1 MAIVGVAGGTGSIGR
16 AVVEAIKATGKHQ
29 VKILG
34 RKVSLYVLE
43 SNLHERHIDLRQS
56 NPTIEADV
64 GVPIVVVDYTNVDSL
79 KDALESNQIDV
90 VISTLNTA
98 STDGDPPEIV
108 LIRAANASACTK
120 RFVPSNWSTRFTEEH
135 AKLIPLV
142 PAKLQAV
149 SELKESNLE
158 YTVFY
163 NGVFL
168 DYLGFNGIKSYLPP
182 TTLILDLP
190 HDIAAIPGD
199 GNTPVVFTHTTD
211 IAKYVAASLDLP
223 TWDPES
229 YVVGEKTTWSEV
241 VRIAQELKGT
251 KFQIKYDSLDKLD
264 QGQITELPGHIPAYA
279 FVPKDTLQFLLAG
292 LERLLADGSFNLN
305 PKSFLNDKL
314 PEIKPLKVKDV
325 LAAAVKA
332 L

>member
-16 AVVEAIKATGKHQ
+16 AIVEAIKATGKHQ

-34 RKVSLYVLE
+34 RKP
-43 SNLHERHIDLRQS
+43 
-56 NPTIEADV
+56 NPTIEADI

-98 STDGDPPEIV
+98 STDGDPPEIA
-108 LIRAANASACTK
+108 LIRASNVSACTK

-135 AKLIPLV
+135 TKLIPHI

-149 SELKESNLE
+149 SELKKSNLE

-163 NGVFL
+163 NGIFL
-168 DYLGFNGIKSYLPP
+168 DYLGFDGIKSYLPP

-190 HDIAAIPGD
+190 HGIAAIPGD

-251 KFQIKYDSLDKLD
+251 KFHITYDSLDKLD
-264 QGQITELPGHIPAYA
+264 RGQITELPGHVPAYA
-279 FVPKDTLQFLLAG
+279 FVPKETLQFLLAG

-314 PEIKPLKVKDV
+314 PEIKPLQVKDV